1 MTTNVLLV
9 DDQAL
14 VRAGFAMIL
23 SAAEDLEVVGEAGDG
38 VDALEAARRLAPD
51 VVLMDIRMP
60 RMDGIEA
67 TRQLTALAEPPKV
80 LILTTYSLDEYVYA
94 AIRAGASGFL
104 LKDAPPEDLRA
115 AVRVVAAGDALL
127 APAVTRKLLEEF
139 AGRPDPQASGP
150 EALSVL
156 TARER
161 EVLTLVAAGLSN
173 GEIAE
178 RLVVGEATVKTHVGR
193 ILMKLHLRD
202 RVQAV
207 VLAYQTGLVRP
218 PAGA

>member
-1 MTTNVLLV
+1 MTIRVLLV
-9 DDQAL
+9 DDQEL

-23 SAAEDLEVVGEAGDG
+23 SAAEGVEVVGEAADG
-38 VDALEAARRLAPD
+38 AQAVDAARRLSPD

-60 RMDGIEA
+60 RTDGIEG
-67 TRQLTALAEPPKV
+67 TRQLTALADPPRV

-94 AIRAGASGFL
+94 ALRAGASGFL
-104 LKDAPPEDLRA
+104 LKDAPPEELRR

-127 APAVTRKLLEEF
+127 APAVTRRLLEEF
-139 AGRPDPQASGP
+139 ADRPDPQATPP
-150 EALSVL
+150 EALDIL
-156 TARER
+156 TSRER
-161 EVLTLVAAGLSN
+161 EVLTLVAGGLSN
-173 GEIAE
+173 AEIAE